1 MNEVENKGTT
11 WKDVTACIITIFLIF
26 LVVICMAKRD
36 ESKNIP
42 SNGNT
47 VNIDSI
53 LNTNDSIKITIKY
66 IDSTKNEEI
75 EKVLKLDNDSTLELF
90 KQLVR
95 E

>member
-1 MNEVENKGTT
+1 MSDTNVT
-11 WKDVTACIITIFLIF
+11 WKDLAKGVIALIVLF
-26 LVVICMAKRD
+26 ILVMFIAKQEQKVAQSSTD
-36 ESKNIP
+36 V
-42 SNGNT
+42 
-47 VNIDSI
+47 VNVDS
-53 LNTNDSIKITIKY
+53 LLTTNDSIKIVIKY